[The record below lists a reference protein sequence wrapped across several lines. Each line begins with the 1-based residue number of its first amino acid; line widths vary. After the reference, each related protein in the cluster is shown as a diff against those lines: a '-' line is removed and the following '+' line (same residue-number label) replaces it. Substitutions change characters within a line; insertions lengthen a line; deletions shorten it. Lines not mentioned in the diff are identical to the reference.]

1 MSRPKTH
8 GQRCALAAQRALA
21 QGFGDIA
28 LTFLGQAAREAVAL
42 VVKEEG
48 EDLAAELVQIELAG
62 LLGMIAL
69 EPGALARN

>member
-1 MSRPKTH
+1 MKDTRTH
-8 GQRCALAAQRALA
+8 GQRCALAAQRAMA

-48 EDLAAELVQIELAG
+48 EELAAELVQIELAG
-62 LLGMIAL
+62 LLGLLAVT
-69 EPGALARN
+69 PAALARN